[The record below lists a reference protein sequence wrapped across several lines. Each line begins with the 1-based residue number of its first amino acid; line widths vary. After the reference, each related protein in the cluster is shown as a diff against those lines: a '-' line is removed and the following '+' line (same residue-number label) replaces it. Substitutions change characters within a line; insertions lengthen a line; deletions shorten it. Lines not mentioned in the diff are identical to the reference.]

1 MTAPVKAVKSF
12 TQKFAPFRS
21 LLNQLDG
28 LGILAWGVL
37 MIKYSVSGEL
47 RLLIHPNYF
56 GLVTVTGFV
65 LLFLGGLRLF
75 QTGRRWLKRARRSGS
90 SNNNQDSVT
99 HVTVLPL
106 GMGTALLLVTAL
118 MGLFITPSVFTSQ
131 LAIQRGI
138 STTLPPT
145 QTQISSFATQI
156 KPEERTLVDWVR
168 TISAYPEPD
177 VYAGQKVNV
186 TGFVVHPDYLPDNYI
201 LISRFILTCC
211 AVDAYPVALT
221 VRLEGSRSQYPP
233 DTWLTIQGQM
243 EAATLPSSADQG
255 RQGADKR
262 QVVVEAQL
270 VEVVPTP
277 ADPYSYAD

>member
-1 MTAPVKAVKSF
+1 MTAAVKSIAKKL
-12 TQKFAPFRS
+12 TPFWS
-21 LLNQLDG
+21 VLDQLDG
-28 LGILAWGVL
+28 LGILAWGIL
-37 MIKYSVSGEL
+37 MLKYSFTGEL
-47 RLLIHPNYF
+47 KLLIHPNYF

-65 LLFLGGLRLF
+65 LMFLGALRLF
-75 QTGRRWLKRARRSGS
+75 QTARRWFKK
-90 SNNNQDSVT
+90 SNKNGNRDSVT

-106 GMGTALLLVTAL
+106 GLGTVLLLVTAI
-118 MGLFITPSVFTSQ
+118 MGLAITPSVFTSQ

-145 QTQISSFATQI
+145 RTQTTSFSSPI
-156 KPEERTLVDWVR
+156 KPEDRTLVDWVR

-186 TGFVVHPDYLPDNYI
+186 TGFVVHADYLPDNYI

-243 EAATLPSSADQG
+243 VAETLASSVDQG
-255 RQGADKR
+255 RDGMEKR
-262 QVVVEAQL
+262 QVVLEAQSI
-270 VEVVPTP
+270 EVVPTP
-277 ADPYSYAD
+277 SDPYTYAD